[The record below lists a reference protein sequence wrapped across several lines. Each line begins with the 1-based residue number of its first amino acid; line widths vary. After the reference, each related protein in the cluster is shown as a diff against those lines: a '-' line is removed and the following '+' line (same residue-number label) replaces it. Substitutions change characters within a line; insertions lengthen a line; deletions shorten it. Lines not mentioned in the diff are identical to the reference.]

1 MMGAKLDVVHRKLSE
16 IIPVE
21 KLSLLSEAL
30 VDLILTSKNEDKMPS
45 ESAKALLH
53 HWQDNTLSDET
64 GVTALLQVAIM
75 LEPEKVVMA
84 FDELQM
90 ADALKQIKELFEFE
104 SVKQE

>member
-1 MMGAKLDVVHRKLSE
+1 MDMVHRKLSE

-45 ESAKALLH
+45 ESAKALLR
-53 HWQDNTLSDET
+53 HWQDNTLSGET
-64 GVTALLQVAIM
+64 GVTALLQAAIM

-90 ADALKQIKELFEFE
+90 ADAFEQIKELLEFE
-104 SVKQE
+104 SVKRE